1 MNEIKIKRSLFIE
14 GREWHDKINGNSY
27 FSARVWVDG
36 QIVAVLPFQYGYESH
51 YLTIA
56 MDKLVELAYVPT
68 DYAKKALWHLRDDFG
83 IDYYYQKSN
92 TNKKEMFVQGKYY
105 EEIKVA

>member
-36 QIVAVLPFQYGYESH
+36 QIVAVLTLQYGYESH
-51 YLTIA
+51 YFTIA